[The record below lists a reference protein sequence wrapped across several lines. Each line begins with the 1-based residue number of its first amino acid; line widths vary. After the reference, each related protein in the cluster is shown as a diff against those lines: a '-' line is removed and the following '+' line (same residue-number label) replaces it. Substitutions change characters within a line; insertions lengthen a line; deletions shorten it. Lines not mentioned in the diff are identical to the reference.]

1 MSVRLCMSCSNTLFA
16 KRDFAAELA
25 APPPAYVRAYAT
37 LVSFWTGIQE
47 QMPRL
52 QRLIEDGGPDPAQ
65 LVEAVKVK
73 RRIVE
78 SLARVDAI
86 AKAIV
91 SGGAGASGVGGM
103 EARGGAGGAIEGTGG
118 AAGGAE
124 ARIRNNIALAT
135 ANWGREVGLRVK
147 TLTTALDGAVA
158 AARPSAREEV
168 LARLGKTL
176 PPAQLNGH
184 VPSPPGRGRGRDLV
198 ATGATG
204 ARKPMQGVVGED
216 EKKHESEKE
225 KKRNK
230 IREKEDEGEDE
241 EGDSAIRETIVVLE
255 EQKFL
260 LLQMLQDAKRRRR
273 FDEVDALNRSL
284 EEIEHEVEALGGGV
298 VGV

>member
-1 MSVRLCMSCSNTLFA
+1 MGCSNTLFA

-25 APPPAYVRAYAT
+25 ASPPAFVRAYAT
-37 LVSFWTGIQE
+37 LVSFRTGIQE
-47 QMPRL
+47 QMTRL
-52 QRLIEDGGPDPAQ
+52 QRLIEDGPDPAR

-86 AKAIV
+86 AKAMV
-91 SGGAGASGVGGM
+91 VGGGGGGGTGAGVGGM
-103 EARGGAGGAIEGTGG
+103 SGVEGTGG
-118 AAGGAE
+118 AAADGAE

-135 ANWGREVGLRVK
+135 ANWGREVGLRLK
-147 TLTTALDGAVA
+147 TLTTALDGAVS

-176 PPAQLNGH
+176 PPAQPNGH
-184 VPSPPGRGRGRDLV
+184 APV
-198 ATGATG
+198 
-204 ARKPMQGVVGED
+204 QGVVGED
-216 EKKHESEKE
+216 EKRHERDKDGER
-225 KKRNK
+225 KKRK
-230 IREKEDEGEDE
+230 DEEEDEDE
-241 EGDSAIRETIVVLE
+241 KGDSAIRETIVVLE

-284 EEIEHEVEALGGGV
+284 EEIEHEVDSLGGGV